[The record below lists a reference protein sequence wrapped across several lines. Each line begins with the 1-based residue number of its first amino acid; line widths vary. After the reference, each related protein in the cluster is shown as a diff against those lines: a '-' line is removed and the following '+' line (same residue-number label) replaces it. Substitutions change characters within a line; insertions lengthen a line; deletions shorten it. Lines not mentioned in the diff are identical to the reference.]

1 MKVDLRSG
9 GYGGVNG
16 GGGGGGGGV
25 STTGSRWTGDDFAWR
40 EDGDKERDGNDRVGE
55 DGGSVGEGV
64 NGVVESTGSGNGNE
78 RVMDGAGEE
87 DGSAKSQAQV
97 NDAVARLKGAHP
109 DFKIDVDEE
118 HRSINVSGGLLAS
131 VLLRRLLLSFE
142 LMG

>member
-9 GYGGVNG
+9 GYGGVN
-16 GGGGGGGGV
+16 GGGGGGV

-64 NGVVESTGSGNGNE
+64 NGVVESAESGNGNE
-78 RVMDGAGEE
+78 RVMNGVGEE
-87 DGSAKSQAQV
+87 EGSTKSQAQI

-118 HRSINVSGGLLAS
+118 HKSINVSGRSLAS